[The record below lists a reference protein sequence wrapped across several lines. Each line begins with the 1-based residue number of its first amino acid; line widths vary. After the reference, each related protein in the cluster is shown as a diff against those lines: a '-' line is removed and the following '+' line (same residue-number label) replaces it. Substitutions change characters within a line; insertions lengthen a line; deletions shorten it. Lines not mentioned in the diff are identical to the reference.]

1 MLEALQAHMPQGV
14 TWTRPA
20 GGMFAWLTLP
30 QHVDATAL
38 LDRAIE
44 RKVAYVPGEPFF
56 ASAPQKNTLR
66 LSFVTVSPERI
77 RSGVQTLAEI
87 IGAAIANDTKA
98 G

>member
-1 MLEALQAHMPQGV
+1 
-14 TWTRPA
+14 
-20 GGMFAWLTLP
+20 MFAWLTLP

-87 IGAAIANDTKA
+87 IGAAIANDTKGA
-98 G
+98 EPCC

>member
-1 MLEALQAHMPQGV
+1 M
-14 TWTRPA
+14 
-20 GGMFAWLTLP
+20 
-30 QHVDATAL
+30 L

-56 ASAPQKNTLR
+56 AGAPQRVLLR

-77 RSGVQTLAEI
+77 RSGVQTIAEL
-87 IGAAIANDTKA
+87 IASVK